1 MKVESIYW
9 EGLVAQPIFKG
20 WNLEEVRLHIA
31 DQGQDQPRSRHGR
44 PVLAEKGVATRALE
58 RMAGL
63 SARYGAE
70 IHIRDGVGYVKP

>member
-1 MKVESIYW
+1 MDSIYW

-20 WNLEEVRLHIA
+20 WNLEEIKLHIA

-44 PVLAEKGVATRALE
+44 PVLAERDVATRALN

-63 SARYGAE
+63 SERYGTK
-70 IHIRDGVGYVKP
+70 IRIQDGIGYVTLA